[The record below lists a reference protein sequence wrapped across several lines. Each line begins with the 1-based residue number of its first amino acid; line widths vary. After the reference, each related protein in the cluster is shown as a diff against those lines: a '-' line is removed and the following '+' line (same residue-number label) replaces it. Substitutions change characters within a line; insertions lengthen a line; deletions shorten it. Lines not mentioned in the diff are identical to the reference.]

1 MVNFCFAKQTKNQTS
16 LKHARCIREPPKM
29 RNSTYQ
35 PMRFEKFNWQLR
47 QSKNKGSKSFG
58 FPPKKMKDLQQQK
71 TMPNKILASQR
82 SIASV
87 ALMATGSGTSAKILP
102 FGTPR
107 QEGLGMLHR
116 ENCQKK
122 HTALIVGDFTRELD
136 VNVLENVIIIIPI
149 YLNSEDSKNHGCRYV
164 FINKLFQILRL
175 LIFWLKIFQAK
186 GLFFCLFWIS
196 RFPPSRGMGL
206 QRLGSPDRISWGSR
220 QLGIW
225 PTMSWLSAS
234 FFWV

>member
-1 MVNFCFAKQTKNQTS
+1 MHVACENHPKWAILLIIQCA
-16 LKHARCIREPPKM
+16 LK
-29 RNSTYQ
+29 NSTASWDIPKTKEVLFWIPPQ
-35 PMRFEKFNWQLR
+35 
-47 QSKNKGSKSFG
+47 KNKGFAATK
-58 FPPKKMKDLQQQK
+58 P
-71 TMPNKILASQR
+71 MPNKIFGIS
-82 SIASV
+82 
-87 ALMATGSGTSAKILP
+87 KIHRNLWHSWRPGLEPLKNPP
-102 FGTPR
+102 FWDPR

-122 HTALIVGDFTRELD
+122 HTALIVGDFTREL
-136 VNVLENVIIIIPI
+136 VWMCFKCNYHHT
-149 YLNSEDSKNHGCRYV
+149 YLPKFWRFKDHSFPLRVHK
-164 FINKLFQILRL
+164 KLFQILRL

>member
-1 MVNFCFAKQTKNQTS
+1 
-16 LKHARCIREPPKM
+16 
-29 RNSTYQ
+29 
-35 PMRFEKFNWQLR
+35 
-47 QSKNKGSKSFG
+47 
-58 FPPKKMKDLQQQK
+58 
-71 TMPNKILASQR
+71 
-82 SIASV
+82 
-87 ALMATGSGTSAKILP
+87 MATGSGTSEESSLWD
-102 FGTPR
+102 PR

-122 HTALIVGDFTRELD
+122 HTALIVGDFTREL
-136 VNVLENVIIIIPI
+136 VWMCFKCNYHHT
-149 YLNSEDSKNHGCRYV
+149 YLPKFWRFKDHSFPLRVHK
-164 FINKLFQILRL
+164 KLFQILRL

-225 PTMSWLSAS
+225 PTMSWLSAF